1 MASAAANASI
11 VFSTSSQNN
20 SVCPSFT
27 VDRNVCHGERIATSP
42 TTKYM
47 SCQKIRSPT
56 MRTIV
61 LRSDF
66 LSSPI
71 NVALAAQAAIF
82 PNA

>member
-1 MASAAANASI
+1 MASAAANARI

-20 SVCPSFT
+20 SVCASAT
-27 VDRNVCHGERIATSP
+27 VARIVCHGERIATSP

-47 SCQKIRSPT
+47 SCQKTSSPT

-61 LRSDF
+61 LRSGF

-71 NVALAAQAAIF
+71 NAGPVGRAALS